1 MDKDRVGEIV
11 SGCIAPI
18 FGGALLIVG
27 VPGAIWIW
35 GFPAVIVIILLYLV
49 FILVQLSSQLGKV
62 SDELHS
68 IRTNQ
73 IRIEESID
81 FRLKELA
88 EELRYGHGLEDR
100 SEKDKSSPKRQSCTS
115 DPNRLPG

>member
-11 SGCIAPI
+11 SGCIVPI
-18 FGGALLIVG
+18 FGVALLIVG

-35 GFPAVIVIILLYLV
+35 GFPAALVIILLYLV

-81 FRLKELA
+81 FHLKELA
-88 EELRYGHGLEDR
+88 QALRYGQGLEER
-100 SEKDKSSPKRQSCTS
+100 SENDKFSQKRQSRTS
-115 DPNRLPG
+115 DPNRLPD

>member
-1 MDKDRVGEIV
+1 LD
-11 SGCIAPI
+11 
-18 FGGALLIVG
+18 
-27 VPGAIWIW
+27 
-35 GFPAVIVIILLYLV
+35 

-81 FRLKELA
+81 FHLKELA
-88 EELRYGHGLEDR
+88 QALRYGQGLEER
-100 SEKDKSSPKRQSCTS
+100 SENDKFSQKRQSRTS
-115 DPNRLPG
+115 DPNRLPD